1 VVRARGAALAL
12 LLTPLAARAQERTL
26 ACNGQLVD
34 EIVIQSAAPTVSALR
49 NIPVAAEV
57 VRALHVT
64 TRPDVIR
71 RFLLLRE
78 GDACNE
84 LRRAESERIL
94 RAQPYIADATIDVI
108 SSTDGP
114 PGSVDLV
121 VRTSDEISMVLGG
134 SVAADM
140 PPLRAAKFGNANI
153 NGLGIYASG
162 DWRYGGAFRTGF
174 GGKLVDNQFLGR
186 PYFLLVEGHR
196 NPLGG
201 DRLAEVSHPFY
212 TDIQRVAWRARTG
225 ASDDYVG
232 FPAENSDNEHAL
244 RVDRRYWDA
253 GGIIRVGPPGR
264 LSLFGAS
271 VTGNDERP
279 AKVPVL
285 ITDNGLRPDPGSL
298 LLNRYESHRMARV
311 NALWGVRDI
320 GFVRVHGF
328 DALNANQDFPIG
340 FQLGTMFGRSLAVLG
355 SRDDDIFMAGDLFLG
370 ATAQRTAVR
379 LQMGAEG
386 RRNND
391 DNTWDGILTSA
402 HAVGYVKPS
411 ASNTLIA
418 SVEWGAGWNQR
429 IPFSLTLG
437 NAEGGV
443 RGYGT
448 SETPGA
454 QRIVGRLEDR
464 LYLGRVFTLGD
475 VGIGLFSDAG
485 RLWAGDIPYGMATPF
500 RSSIGVS
507 LLAAVPPGSARLW
520 RVDLA
525 YAVNPEP
532 GGARWELHFE
542 GIDKTLFFLREPSD
556 IEAVRERTVPSSVF
570 RWPH

>member
-1 VVRARGAALAL
+1 MLRACGAALAL

-26 ACNGQLVD
+26 TCSGQLVD
-34 EIVIQSAAPTVSALR
+34 EILIQSAAPTVSALR
-49 NIPVAAEV
+49 NIPVAADV

-108 SSTDGP
+108 PSTDGP

-232 FPAENSDNEHAL
+232 FPADNSDNEHAL

-285 ITDNGLRPDPGSL
+285 ITDNGLQPDPGSQ

-411 ASNTLIA
+411 ARNTLIA

-448 SETPGA
+448 SDTPGA
-454 QRIVGRLEDR
+454 QRLVGRLEDR